1 MKSKYKIVSQPMCY
15 GDRRYSEKTGKTA
28 LFMPKGKWWKF
39 DGDLYRVR
47 QVFPKAKH
55 YLDKSWYIVTKMR
68 VVSRYEE
75 QFHYIDN
82 RLFHAYDKYT
92 LEGYLS
98 EK

>member
-1 MKSKYKIVSQPMCY
+1 MCY
-15 GDRRYSEKTGKTA
+15 GDRRYSSKNGKYA

-47 QVFPKAKH
+47 QVFPEAKH
-55 YLDKSWYIVTKMR
+55 YLDKSWYIVTKMK
-68 VVSRYEE
+68 VVDRHEE
-75 QFHYIDN
+75 TFTYIDD
-82 RLFHAYDKYT
+82 RLLQNYDKYT